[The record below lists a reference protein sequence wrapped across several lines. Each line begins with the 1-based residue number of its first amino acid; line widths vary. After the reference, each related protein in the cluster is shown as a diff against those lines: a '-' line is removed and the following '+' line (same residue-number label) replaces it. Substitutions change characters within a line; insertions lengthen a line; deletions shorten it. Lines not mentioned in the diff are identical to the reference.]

1 MEDGLLARGSDLKHR
16 KVRPGFKEILWFLH
30 ERTRIMAHALTHP
43 AVGYPMF
50 SLLEQWPCALL
61 AAALAVSGCAEP
73 TAPRPDGGGETLTLP
88 SIHAGWESTCAR
100 MADDE
105 LLCWGVDLGTQDR
118 DSLPKALSGN
128 PGFEILSLAHGLFGL
143 SGCGI
148 DGSSRTY
155 CWGLFLGIDLYQSY
169 GAAPI
174 LILDSIPLT
183 SVVSGPGHACGLA
196 SDGQAY
202 CWGSYFRGKRGQGG
216 PFQPTGSDLIADLTP
231 NRVAGGIAFVT
242 LAAGD
247 DHTCGIAA
255 ANDLVYCWGAGEL
268 MGGPSAPPGFDDECV
283 WTPCVTTPTL
293 VEGLPQVI
301 DLTIGSGDTCVLSG
315 NGGVRCWGANEIP
328 RSVSLPQPARHIV
341 AGAYHRCALASDG
354 SVYCWGSNSHGQLGS
369 PGPDAT
375 TPRRV
380 NTSLRFVSLSA
391 GGRHTCGVTPEAG
404 MYCWGANYHG
414 QLGNGTTTD
423 SPIPVKVLASQP

>member
-1 MEDGLLARGSDLKHR
+1 MSSLLGQRPCTLLA
-16 KVRPGFKEILWFLH
+16 V
-30 ERTRIMAHALTHP
+30 
-43 AVGYPMF
+43 
-50 SLLEQWPCALL
+50 
-61 AAALAVSGCAEP
+61 ALAVVGCAEP
-73 TAPRPDGGGETLTLP
+73 TAPRPDGGGKALTLP
-88 SIHAGWESTCAR
+88 RIHAGWESTCALL
-100 MADDE
+100 AGDE
-105 LLCWGVDLGTQDR
+105 VSCWGVDLGTQDR

-128 PGFEILSLAHGLFGL
+128 PGFEVLSLAHGLFGL

-148 DGSSRTY
+148 NGSSSTY
-155 CWGLFLGIDLYQSY
+155 CWGSFLGIDLYQSY
-169 GAAPI
+169 GTEPI

-216 PFQPTGSDLIADLTP
+216 PFQPTGSDWIADLTP

-268 MGGPSAPPGFDDECV
+268 LGRPSGPFGVDDICV
-283 WTPCVTTPTL
+283 WTPCETAPVL

-301 DLTIGSGDTCVLSG
+301 DLAIGSGQTCAVDRSG
-315 NGGVRCWGANEIP
+315 KVWCWGTTDHLVPAPVSLP
-328 RSVSLPQPARHIV
+328 RSVGQVV
-341 AGAYHRCALASDG
+341 AGAYHTCALTSDG
-354 SVYCWGSNSHGQLGS
+354 AAYCWAANWRGQLGS
-369 PGPDAT
+369 AGLDAA
-375 TPRRV
+375 TPHQV
-380 NTSLRFVSLSA
+380 NTNLRFASLSA
-391 GGRHTCGVTPEAG
+391 GGRHTCGVTPDG
-404 MYCWGANYHG
+404 GLYCWGSNYHG

-423 SPIPVKVLASQP
+423 SPVPVKVLTPGP